1 MKFILIVLMFFT
13 LSALLIISN
22 NDLALYERENYEI
35 FIYSYTEWLNNL
47 FENSQKITGEVIRLD
62 WLPE

>member
-1 MKFILIVLMFFT
+1 MKLIMIVLMFFT

-22 NDLALYERENYEI
+22 NDLTLYERENYEI
-35 FIYSYTEWLNNL
+35 FRYSYVEWLESI
-47 FENSQKITGEVIRLD
+47 FENSQKITGEAIRLD